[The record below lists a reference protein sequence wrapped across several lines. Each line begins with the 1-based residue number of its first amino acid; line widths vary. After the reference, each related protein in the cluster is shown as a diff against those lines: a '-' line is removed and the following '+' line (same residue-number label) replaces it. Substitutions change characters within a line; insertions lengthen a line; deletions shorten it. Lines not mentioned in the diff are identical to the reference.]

1 MYKIILIVLTF
12 IIGILNLLYCLKSY
26 KNRCFSSACVCACVM
41 GICFCSVLMSL
52 ITLIGG

>member
-26 KNRCFSSACVCACVM
+26 KKRCFSSACVCACVM
-41 GICFCSVLMSL
+41 GI
-52 ITLIGG
+52 